1 RVRHTRNA
9 KPANKAVQ
17 HATDLVRTE
26 RAVLEAANDGT
37 AWPSRA
43 VGQLVASAHQSS
55 GSADRRS
62 TAKILNIPVQNSPV
76 SSQFR
81 HRCRWIEPRIG
92 RLHRL
97 LCWRPG
103 VHSRGLHFLSLLFS
117 DLTAEVGVNCLERFE
132 KISHVESCLSRRAE
146 QISSNALVLAEP
158 AEEAEAAAAAATVV
172 AVQSSAAASEAVRQ
186 AMLAQ
191 AGVPP
196 ARVPGRLR
204 APRRRAPFAKAV
216 GGDGGGPPLLAVSC
230 RRGGPP
236 RHPPGPPGRSVARR
250 ASASAAAAAP
260 TYLIDLARR
269 PQVLSRGGLARL
281 FQSAE
286 ITKVFHYGTNDAA
299 ELSDTFALSRVA
311 PSLRRRSGEA
321 AAGHAYWQRRPLTL
335 DMATEAAAAA
345 RAVLTVY
352 GIGCRLEPLGPP
364 MADLSDLQA
373 AATRRDE
380 ASTKSKKKLAGKAM
394 KQQMAEPTPP
404 LLLQL
409 MAAECG
415 GAAAVAADCQP
426 ERP

>member
-1 RVRHTRNA
+1 RANC
-9 KPANKAVQ
+9 PA
-17 HATDLVRTE
+17 
-26 RAVLEAANDGT
+26 
-37 AWPSRA
+37 
-43 VGQLVASAHQSS
+43 
-55 GSADRRS
+55 
-62 TAKILNIPVQNSPV
+62 
-76 SSQFR
+76 
-81 HRCRWIEPRIG
+81 
-92 RLHRL
+92 
-97 LCWRPG
+97 
-103 VHSRGLHFLSLLFS
+103 
-117 DLTAEVGVNCLERFE
+117 
-132 KISHVESCLSRRAE
+132 
-146 QISSNALVLAEP
+146 

-191 AGVPP
+191 AGVRLLESP
-196 ARVPGRLR
+196 AACGHLVDALLLLGNG
-204 APRRRAPFAKAV
+204 FDTEDDEVCKAV

-236 RHPPGPPGRSVARR
+236 RHPPVLLAVAVSREG

-299 ELSDTFALSRVA
+299 ELSDTFALGRWRRVCDVGLGFETLLERSGL
-311 PSLRRRSGEA
+311 PRRRVSLRALLQLTAAAAGSVASPAVVEED

-352 GIGCRLEPLGPP
+352 GIGCRLGAAWGPP
-364 MADLSDLQA
+364 MADLSDCRRQA

-426 ERP
+426 VARKLPFGILK